1 MGLKAPG
8 TLVERFDA
16 THGGNF
22 LAVLLYPD
30 GVTPKDPTGIFP
42 AMIKDDQGRFL
53 FRNRWQDANDLQ
65 VTFAADAHDIPCGWD
80 SPICFA
86 FNLMGYDTRFF
97 GGPTKAGGATEH
109 SKLIIDGKP
118 GHCKKTGK
126 VISSE
131 ALKDGG
137 YVVAD
142 GGDQYAE
149 LGCTSARRHFRVKF
163 LPDNAALIAT
173 FDQVKLSKSGT
184 IVWQGNV
191 GAGKEPPAD
200 HGVRVAE
207 TPQGFLLQGRSSGSV
222 RGWVI
227 APAGAKIVAADP
239 VQVTVAGDEA
249 EIMVVLW
256 IGTGAP
262 PDAQVADGAVNVAG
276 TKVRFDAK
284 GDRLLFE

>member
-1 MGLKAPG
+1 
-8 TLVERFDA
+8 
-16 THGGNF
+16 
-22 LAVLLYPD
+22 
-30 GVTPKDPTGIFP
+30 
-42 AMIKDDQGRFL
+42 
-53 FRNRWQDANDLQ
+53 
-65 VTFAADAHDIPCGWD
+65 
-80 SPICFA
+80 
-86 FNLMGYDTRFF
+86 
-97 GGPTKAGGATEH
+97 
-109 SKLIIDGKP
+109 
-118 GHCKKTGK
+118 
-126 VISSE
+126 
-131 ALKDGG
+131 
-137 YVVAD
+137 
-142 GGDQYAE
+142 
-149 LGCTSARRHFRVKF
+149 
-163 LPDNAALIAT
+163 
-173 FDQVKLSKSGT
+173 VKLSKSGT